1 MLSLENN
8 QLIGFLYSWGGRGP
22 LSSGLLMVKS
32 FATLTTGLPTKDE
45 TSKTTVRYVF
55 YMFSYMHMVSCSSEL
70 VIFTS
75 NLLIYHCQA
84 VFTAEPIKTTL
95 K

>member
-1 MLSLENN
+1 MMLSLEKN
-8 QLIGFLYSWGGRGP
+8 QLIGFLYSWG
-22 LSSGLLMVKS
+22 SGLLMVKS
-32 FATLTTGLPTKDE
+32 FTTLTTGLPKKYE
-45 TSKTTVRYVF
+45 TSKTTVRNVF
-55 YMFSYMHMVSCSSEL
+55 YMFSYMHMVSCSSKL

-75 NLLIYHCQA
+75 NLLIYHCQT